1 MEALTER
8 IAVNPKILCGKPV
21 IKGTRIP
28 VSLILELISAGYD
41 SERII
46 NAYPSLTAEDIK
58 AATDRKDFLKCSFG

>member
-1 MEALTER
+1 LTER

-28 VSLILELISAGYD
+28 VSLILELLSAGYD

-46 NAYPSLTAEDIK
+46 DAYPSLTAEDIK
-58 AATDRKDFLKCSFG
+58 ATAEYAVTIIRE